1 MPKTAANRCSI
12 CRARTEGFFCALV
25 GEARERFDRDV
36 VMHTF
41 RRGQVLAHA
50 GTPAQA
56 LYVVRTGWVKVYRPW
71 PSGDDQVLRLL
82 GPGELIGYRP
92 LLANEPFFA
101 TLEAVEDSTVCIIP
115 ADTVRDLLRQS
126 PGMATE
132 FLAKLAREL
141 RISEELMMDLIRRPV
156 LQRVARMLLHL
167 LPDAREFPGSP
178 TVLTSGLR
186 RKDMARMI
194 GASPETFSRTLRTL
208 ALRGAVSLSRT
219 SLRVRNRP
227 LLKRIA
233 GAPEP
238 S

>member
-1 MPKTAANRCSI
+1 MSSSSSTRCSI
-12 CRARTEGFFCALV
+12 CRSRTEGFFCTLV
-25 GEARERFDRDV
+25 GPARERLEREV
-36 VMHTF
+36 VMHAYA
-41 RRGQVLAHA
+41 RGQVIAHA

-71 PSGDDQVLRLL
+71 PSGEEQVLRLL

-92 LLANEPFFA
+92 LLSNEPFFA

-115 ADTVRDLLRQS
+115 AGTVRDLLQES
-126 PGMATE
+126 PGLAIE

-156 LQRVARMLLHL
+156 LQRTARLLLHL
-167 LPDAREFPGSP
+167 LPDTREFPGSP
-178 TVLTSGLR
+178 TVLTSGMK

-194 GASPETFSRTLRTL
+194 GTSPETFSRTLRSL

-219 SLRVRNRP
+219 TLRVSNRP
-227 LLKRIA
+227 LLRRVA
-233 GAPEP
+233 GE
-238 S
+238 SELG